1 MDSLTA
7 STQIEGL
14 DSLLPLLEEA
24 RHEEALPLIDGRL
37 AKQPDVPLWK
47 YLKALVSAGK
57 GLGVEA
63 ATLLN
68 EVVNKPGFATGF
80 GLPPDVNTLVKT
92 SALNHLLFETSVE
105 PRLIYVIVV

>member
-47 YLKALVSAGK
+47 YLKALVSAGT
-57 GLGVEA
+57 LGV
-63 ATLLN
+63 T
-68 EVVNKPGFATGF
+68 
-80 GLPPDVNTLVKT
+80 
-92 SALNHLLFETSVE
+92 
-105 PRLIYVIVV
+105 RL